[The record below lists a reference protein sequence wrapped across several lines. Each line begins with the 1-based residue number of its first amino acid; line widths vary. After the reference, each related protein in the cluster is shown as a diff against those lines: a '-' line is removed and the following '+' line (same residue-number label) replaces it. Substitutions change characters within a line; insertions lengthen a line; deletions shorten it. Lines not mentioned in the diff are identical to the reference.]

1 MSVYQNVGAPVF
13 KGKPASVATETRQF
27 DPQ

>member
-1 MSVYQNVGAPVF
+1 MNVYQNVGAPVF
-13 KGKPASVATETRQF
+13 EGKLASVATETRQF